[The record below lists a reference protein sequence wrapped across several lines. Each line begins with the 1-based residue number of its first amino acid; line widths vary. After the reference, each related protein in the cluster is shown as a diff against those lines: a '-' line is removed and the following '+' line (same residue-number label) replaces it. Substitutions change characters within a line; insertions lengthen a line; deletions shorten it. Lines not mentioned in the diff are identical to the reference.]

1 MVWLKLVICCLI
13 ILFAGTR
20 LARYGDAV
28 SERTGLGRMW
38 IGLILIGLVTS
49 MPEMV
54 TGVSSAAIVG
64 QPDLALGNFWGS
76 CIFNL
81 TILAVLDIF
90 HRRGPVLSVASN
102 RYILPA
108 FLGIVLIS
116 IAGISLL
123 IGDSFTSVS
132 LGWISLTSI
141 LIFAVY
147 IIGIRQMFI
156 YDKNH
161 PAEQDVEEDAQYSH
175 LSSRQIYGRFIL
187 AALGII
193 AGGIWL
199 SFIGDEISVT
209 YNLSANFVGSLFL
222 AIATSLPEI
231 VVAVTALRMGAI
243 DLAVG
248 DILGA
253 NMLNTANIFVTDI
266 FYTKGPL
273 LADVS
278 SKNLFTAAAMIIMT
292 LIVIAGLKFK
302 SNRKTFKII
311 SWNALLILAIYIA
324 TTLFLFYH

>member
-1 MVWLKLVICCLI
+1 
-13 ILFAGTR
+13 
-20 LARYGDAV
+20 
-28 SERTGLGRMW
+28 MW

-81 TILAVLDIF
+81 SILAVLDIF
-90 HRRGPVLSVASN
+90 HKKEPVLSSASK

-108 FLGIVLIS
+108 FLGIALIS
-116 IAGISLL
+116 IAGVSIL
-123 IGDSFTSVS
+123 IGDGITGISIGW
-132 LGWISLTSI
+132 LGLTSI
-141 LIFAVY
+141 FIFTLY

-156 YDKNH
+156 YNKNH
-161 PAEQDVEEDAQYSH
+161 PEAIVEEESQYNE
-175 LSSRQIYGRFIL
+175 LSNLKIYGTFAI

-193 AGGIWL
+193 GGGIWL
-199 SFIGDEISVT
+199 SFIGDEIAVT

-231 VVAVTALRMGAI
+231 VVAITALRIGAI

-253 NMLNTANIFVTDI
+253 NMLNTANIFITDI
-266 FYTKGPL
+266 FYTGGPL
-273 LADVS
+273 LSEVS
-278 SKNLFTAAAMIIMT
+278 SKNLFTALAMIVMT
-292 LIVIAGLKFK
+292 LIVILGLRFK
-302 SNRKTFKII
+302 NKRKTFKII
-311 SWNALLILAIYIA
+311 SWNALLILAIYIS
-324 TTLFLFYH
+324 TSLYLFNN

>member
-1 MVWLKLVICCLI
+1 MVWLKLVLCCLI
-13 ILFAGTR
+13 ILFAGTK
-20 LARYGDAV
+20 LARYGDAI

-81 TILAVLDIF
+81 SILAVLDIF
-90 HRRGPVLSVASN
+90 HKKEPVLSSASK

-108 FLGIVLIS
+108 FLGIALIS
-116 IAGISLL
+116 IAGVSIL
-123 IGDSFTSVS
+123 IGDGITGISIGW
-132 LGWISLTSI
+132 LGLTSI
-141 LIFAVY
+141 FIFTLY

-156 YDKNH
+156 YNKNH
-161 PAEQDVEEDAQYSH
+161 PEAIVEEESQYNE
-175 LSSRQIYGRFIL
+175 LSNLKIYGTFAI

-193 AGGIWL
+193 GGGIWL
-199 SFIGDEISVT
+199 SFIGDEIAVT

-231 VVAVTALRMGAI
+231 VVAITALRIGAI

-253 NMLNTANIFVTDI
+253 NMLNTANIFITDI
-266 FYTKGPL
+266 FYTGGPL
-273 LADVS
+273 LSEVS
-278 SKNLFTAAAMIIMT
+278 SKNLFTALAMIVMT
-292 LIVIAGLKFK
+292 LIVILGLRFK
-302 SNRKTFKII
+302 NKRKTFKII
-311 SWNALLILAIYIA
+311 SWNALLILAIYIS
-324 TTLFLFYH
+324 TSLYLFNN

>member
-1 MVWLKLVICCLI
+1 LVWLKLVICCLI
-13 ILFAGTR
+13 ILFAGTW
-20 LARYGDAV
+20 LARSGDAV

-64 QPDLALGNFWGS
+64 QPDLALGNFWSS

-231 VVAVTALRMGAI
+231 VVAI